1 MSSLQCLK
9 RVHLEIH
16 RKDLLEYSKATEASF
31 AIGHEVGDM
40 AIRLYGRGRG
50 TEIEYGKG
58 NLSQALATTRDL
70 MTSGKFWGQSQVPEW
85 ASFGFFVHGHG
96 HRFAGASKITVGI
109 WLSICLRVNNKRF
122 SLVKSRYQLHG

>member
-31 AIGHEVGDM
+31 AIGHEVGDL

-50 TEIEYGKG
+50 LTAFLPGEDVVP
-58 NLSQALATTRDL
+58 LSPELLT
-70 MTSGKFWGQSQVPEW
+70 MT
-85 ASFGFFVHGHG
+85 
-96 HRFAGASKITVGI
+96 
-109 WLSICLRVNNKRF
+109 WLSDGLM
-122 SLVKSRYQLHG
+122 GP